1 MEDYSENI
9 LTLVGENGDELNLE
23 FVDDMEYNGNLYSLW
38 LPADMKED
46 DPEYGYV
53 ILRSATDED
62 GEEVFETVDDEAEED
77 EVFNKFM
84 VLLFDDEDEEAGEDK
99 A

>member
-1 MEDYSENI
+1 MEDFSNNI

-46 DPEYGYV
+46 DPDYGYV